1 MTKGKLN
8 TYILIGHVPVRPL
21 SVGHDFPHD
30 DPVAPHITSRG
41 ELPVLDSFGCSP
53 SDRNLPSLRT
63 QRATT
68 SAREARPK
76 PDRHSV
82 LAPER
87 DTVHCNNADSNPKP
101 GGGHNKTPGSK
112 GWYMKYWRRRKG
124 RTGEGAMFVS
134 IGRAVWECT
143 VVYVRPGL
151 NKTDCLMGLMGFS
164 MRAVQIVSDNVSF
177 TK

>member
-1 MTKGKLN
+1 MYVCSEALLQKKCLRGKFNWTAILKITIGKLN
-8 TYILIGHVPVRPL
+8 TYILIGHIPVRPL

-63 QRATT
+63 QRATA

-87 DTVHCNNADSNPKP
+87 DSVHRNKADSNPNWVVGITKP
-101 GGGHNKTPGSK
+101 LGVKCGAWNTAEGG
-112 GWYMKYWRRRKG
+112 REEQVRG
-124 RTGEGAMFVS
+124 R
-134 IGRAVWECT
+134 
-143 VVYVRPGL
+143 
-151 NKTDCLMGLMGFS
+151 CLS
-164 MRAVQIVSDNVSF
+164 R
-177 TK
+177 